1 MSREF
6 RRAAVMVGR
15 EHGSS
20 PQARQRMNEA
30 NEKLQW
36 TSVCKR
42 CGVVLKGTLLELR
55 AHNCSEGRGI
65 EEATRGE

>member
-20 PQARQRMNEA
+20 PAARERMNEENA
-30 NEKLQW
+30 KLQW
-36 TSVCKR
+36 TSVCRK
-42 CGVVLKGTLLELR
+42 CGVVLKGTLVELR
-55 AHNCSEGRGI
+55 GHSCEVI
-65 EEATRGE
+65 VEATRGE